1 MKKDLFFVSE
11 RNRQMKVFRIL
22 RNYFIYCG
30 LEKDDYNALKK
41 DAYVSNFV
49 IWRVLHIFLAVIF
62 GGLFVSSLFDSM
74 LEINRIFYFAA
85 FVYSVFTIPCFF
97 VLNKKSII
105 PQFIIYLTMSMLF
118 IFGCLISYNKPW
130 GHATT
135 FVTLLLVLPMFM
147 VDKPFFMAIELCCA
161 STLFLVWMH
170 GVKPYDVWRTD
181 FVNVIVYTI
190 IGVFLNIIANSIRI
204 REFVLTREIQ
214 IQKDLDDLT
223 GLRNKGALTREINE
237 FLADSMTDKGLLF
250 MLDIDHFKAINDNYG
265 HDAGDS
271 VLEQFGHFLKQ
282 EFVNGEIVGRFG
294 GDEFILFIKN
304 SDSLAEVD
312 RIANKIKSLAVERVT
327 MPDSQK
333 EISVSIG
340 VAIYQGRDTNFSE
353 LFKKAD
359 TALYL
364 SKADDKREYHIFK

>member
-1 MKKDLFFVSE
+1 
-11 RNRQMKVFRIL
+11 MKVFRLL
-22 RNYFIYCG
+22 RNYFLYCG

-49 IWRVLHIFLAVIF
+49 IWRALHIFMAAIF
-62 GGLFVSSLFDSM
+62 GGLFVASLFDSM
-74 LEINRIFYFAA
+74 LAMNRIFYLIA
-85 FVYSVFTIPCFF
+85 FVYSAIAIPCFF

-105 PQFIIYLTMSMLF
+105 PQFLIYLSMSMLF
-118 IFGCLISYNKPW
+118 IFGCLISANKPW

-147 VDKPFFMAIELCCA
+147 VDKPFFMAIELCGA
-161 STLFLVWMH
+161 SILFLVWMH

-190 IGVFLNIIANSIRI
+190 LGVFLNIIANSIRI
-204 REFVLTREIQ
+204 KEFVLTREIQ
-214 IQKDLDDLT
+214 RQKDLDELTDLK
-223 GLRNKGALTREINE
+223 NKGALTREINE
-237 FLADSMTDKGLLF
+237 FLAGYSNNKAIMF

-294 GDEFILFIKN
+294 GDEFIIFVKDT
-304 SDSLAEVD
+304 DSLDEVD
-312 RIANKIKSLAVERVT
+312 NIANRIKSLAAQKVA
-327 MPDSQK
+327 MPDPQK
-333 EISVSIG
+333 TIGISIG
-340 VAIYQGRDTNFSE
+340 VAIYKGREKNYSE